1 MSAMLLIHDGL
12 DDDEEEEEE
21 EEEDDNSIYLAGI
34 FI

>member
-12 DDDEEEEEE
+12 DDEEEEEE